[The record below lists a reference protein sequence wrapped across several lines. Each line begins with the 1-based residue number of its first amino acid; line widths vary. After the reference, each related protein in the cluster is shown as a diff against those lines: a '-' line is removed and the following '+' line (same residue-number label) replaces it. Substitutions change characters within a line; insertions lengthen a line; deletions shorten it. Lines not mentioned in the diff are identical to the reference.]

1 MSLQFILGSAG
12 MDHRQPMVQ
21 AVAEQV
27 TQHPTDQGYYLV
39 PNHIKFETEVDVLA
53 DLKQLVAPDQP
64 LFAQTQVQV
73 FSFTRLAWF
82 FMKNDPI
89 YQLPRISPAGLN
101 MLIYQIIQSH
111 ADELTIFRGEVTRPG
126 FISQLTAQL
135 AEFRTGQVTAA
146 DLTEAINQLAPSN
159 ADLQAKLHDLL
170 IIYEAFET
178 QMTGKYVANTD
189 LLNQLAD
196 FLEHRADLSHAHFY
210 LEGFSQLSAQER
222 HLVTILIQH
231 AASVTIAVNLDKPH
245 PQTLPDPTDLFF
257 QSAKLYQQLYASA
270 RANDVPVLL
279 DQYAQ
284 TPRVSADLLALDQYW
299 QESSTIGKTPAKVTV
314 PPVNLHLFQAANR
327 YAEVAHVA
335 TTIRQM
341 VASGYYRYS
350 DFLIMTR
357 HLDAYQTVIAPIF
370 KAQEIPFFDDADV
383 QMADHPFVE
392 LINALFDVQRRN
404 YRYADVFRVL
414 KSELLLPLDDEGN
427 PMDVADYRQ
436 AVALTENLVLKNGYE
451 GKRRWTQDQDWVYT
465 RFTAGDDTVQTD
477 RDQRITQQINLI
489 RHFIQHTLPPFF
501 SQLKGAKTYTDAAAD
516 LYQFL
521 ANHGVTQR
529 LMAWRD
535 QAIDDGD
542 LMRAGQPEQ
551 TWTTF
556 CQMLDECHAI
566 LGSLP
571 FDQTDFQSLLQT
583 GFAGAKFNQIPSTL
597 DQVSVTE
604 SGLVQANNRK
614 VTFLMGATA
623 DTMPDNQ
630 VPTTLLADS
639 DRQDLGQQLQAT
651 DENAYLRDDAATQLA
666 GEPYLN
672 YLAFLSG
679 SEQLIFSYPAA
690 SDESAGL
697 QISPYVE
704 RIRQQFKL
712 PVTDLA
718 ATPTAD
724 LADITPFVGTRRT
737 TLRHLVQAS
746 HDSQDRDEPL
756 SPAWL
761 YVLRL
766 LRHDPNYGDLT
777 TKLLGSLSYRNV
789 PHRLTPDIVTQL
801 YGNRISTSISK
812 LEEYYANPYA
822 YYLKYGLKLQERD
835 VFELSPASTGEFF
848 HATLDGLIKLIN
860 QQKLNLADLDDQQMN
875 EMIDQVTAQV
885 LDTTA
890 NPQFAI
896 LESSERMGYIRHQLI
911 KTMHQMGRT
920 LHEQSKR
927 TPLRPRR
934 TELQFGLGDQHGLK
948 PLVFDLDAD
957 QPQNDATPHREVM
970 VRGRIDRLDA
980 MQAANK
986 TFLGIVDYKS
996 SAHTFSYQD
1005 AYYGQAMQML
1015 TYLDAVKQN
1024 LTALI
1029 DDEDETQSTEL
1040 AGAVYLH
1047 LQNPILKAADMVGKS
1062 QLDALLKAEQY
1073 QGLLLNDLDFLDH
1086 LEEWLAEG
1094 GKPKAYSQLFAGLR
1108 KTAKGYSSPKL
1119 VTPDELDNLLGH
1131 TEHLIKRA
1139 ASEILDGHLDLAP
1152 VRESNRTALQFSP
1165 YKSIMQFD
1173 PLLPENSYHDLN
1185 SLNKKDVMSLIEAE
1199 RSQNVADEMRAIK
1212 RAEQEA
1218 DHE

>member
-1 MSLQFILGSAG
+1 MSLQFVLGSAG
-12 MDHRQPMVQ
+12 MNHRQPMVTALARQ
-21 AVAEQV
+21 MQE
-27 TQHPTDQGYYLV
+27 HPTDQGYYLV
-39 PNHIKFETEVDVLA
+39 PNHIKFETEVDVLS
-53 DLKQLVAPDQP
+53 DLKQQLAADQP

-82 FMKNDPI
+82 FMKNEPV

-101 MLIYQIIQSH
+101 MLIYQTIQSH

-135 AEFRTGQVTAA
+135 SELRVGQVTAS
-146 DLTEAINQLAPSN
+146 DLTQAIDQLAPSN

-170 IIYEAFET
+170 IIYEAFEA

-196 FLEHRADLSHAHFY
+196 YLMTQVDLSHAHFY

-222 HLVTILIQH
+222 KLVTVLIQR
-231 AASVTIAVNLDKPH
+231 AASVTVALNLDQGYPLD
-245 PQTLPDPTDLFF
+245 LPDTTALFF
-257 QSAKLYQQLYASA
+257 QSAKLYHQLYSSA
-270 RANDVPVLL
+270 RANQVPVLM
-279 DQYAQ
+279 DQRAQ
-284 TPRVSADLLALDQYW
+284 TPRVTADLLALDRYW
-299 QESSTIGKTPAKVTV
+299 QASTDIGRQPQAATTV
-314 PPVNLHLFQAANR
+314 PTDLQIIQAPSR
-327 YAEVAHVA
+327 YAEVAQIA
-335 TTIRQM
+335 TTIRRL
-341 VASGYYRYS
+341 VASGRYRYR
-350 DFLIMTR
+350 DFLVTTR

-370 KAQEIPFFDDADV
+370 DAQEIPYFDDADV

-392 LINALFDVQRRN
+392 LINALFDVQRKN

-414 KSELLLPLDDEGN
+414 KSELLLPQDDQGTPLAIE
-427 PMDVADYRQ
+427 DYRQ
-436 AVALTENLVLKNGYE
+436 AVALTENLVLKNGYQ
-451 GKRRWTQDQDWVYT
+451 GQRRWTQDEDWQYT
-465 RFTAGDDTVQTD
+465 RFAVADDSVQTT
-477 RDQRITQQINLI
+477 RDDQITAQINVI
-489 RHFIQHTLPPFF
+489 RHFVKQTLPPFF
-501 SQLKGAKTYTDAAAD
+501 AQLKGAATYTDAAAI

-566 LGSLP
+566 LGPLP
-571 FDQTDFQSLLQT
+571 VDQTDFQSLLQT

-630 VPTTLLADS
+630 VPNTLLADS
-639 DRQDLGQQLQAT
+639 DRQDLGAQLEQT
-651 DENAYLRDDAATQLA
+651 ESQGYLRDDAATQLA

-690 SDESAGL
+690 SDQSEGL
-697 QISPYVE
+697 ELSPYVA
-704 RIRQQFKL
+704 RIRDHFHL
-712 PVTDLA
+712 PVQELRATPSAEATDLSA
-718 ATPTAD
+718 
-724 LADITPFVGTRRT
+724 FVGTRRT
-737 TLRHLVQAS
+737 TLRHLVQAG
-746 HDSQDRDEPL
+746 HDSRVRDQPL
-756 SPAWL
+756 SAAWL
-761 YVLRL
+761 AVLRL
-766 LRHDPNYGDLT
+766 LRNDPVYGELT

-789 PHRLTPDIVTQL
+789 PQSLTPDIVTQL
-801 YGNRISTSISK
+801 YGTRISTSISK

-822 YYLKYGLKLQERD
+822 YFLKYGLRLQERD

-860 QQKLNLADLDDQQMN
+860 QQHLNLADLDNQQMN
-875 EMIDQVTAQV
+875 EMIDEVTAQV
-885 LDTTA
+885 LDTTL

-896 LESSERMGYIRHQLI
+896 LESSERMGYIRKQLI

-927 TPLRPRR
+927 TALRPRR
-934 TELQFGLGDQHGLK
+934 TEVQFGLGDQQGLQ
-948 PLVFDLDAD
+948 PLIFDLDAD
-957 QPQNDATPHREVM
+957 KPDLPQHRQVL

-980 MQAANK
+980 LKLADK

-996 SAHTFSYQD
+996 SEHQFNYAN

-1015 TYLDAVKQN
+1015 TYLDAVKRN
-1024 LTALI
+1024 LSQLVDQEEAP
-1029 DDEDETQSTEL
+1029 STEL

-1047 LQNPILKAADMVGKS
+1047 LQNPILKAADVAG
-1062 QLDALLKAEQY
+1062 QDPLTALLKAEQY

-1086 LEEWLAEG
+1086 IEEWFKG
-1094 GKPKAYSQLFAGLR
+1094 SKYSQLFRGLR
-1108 KTAKGYSSPKL
+1108 KTAKGYSSDKL
-1119 VTPDELDNLLGH
+1119 VTPGELEDLLTH

-1139 ASEILDGHLDLAP
+1139 ATEILDGQLALAP
-1152 VRESNRTALQFSP
+1152 VREQSRTALQFSP
-1165 YKSIMQFD
+1165 YKAIMQFD

-1185 SLNKKDVMSLIEAE
+1185 NLKKADVMALIEAE
-1199 RSQNVADEMRAIK
+1199 KTQNAADEMAAIK
-1212 RAEQEA
+1212 RAEREA
-1218 DHE
+1218 HDEQSI

>member
-1 MSLQFILGSAG
+1 MSLQFVLGSAG
-12 MDHRQPMVQ
+12 MDHRRPLVDALAQQVQ
-21 AVAEQV
+21 
-27 TQHPTDQGYYLV
+27 QHPDDQGYYLV

-53 DLKQLVAPDQP
+53 ALKAQLAADQP

-82 FMKNDPI
+82 FMKNEPI

-135 AEFRTGQVTAA
+135 SEFRVGQVTAA
-146 DLTEAINQLAPSN
+146 DLTTAIDQLAPSN

-178 QMTGKYVANTD
+178 QMAGKYVANTD

-196 FLEHRADLSHAHFY
+196 FLTTQVDLSHAHFY

-222 HLVTILIQH
+222 QLVTVLIQR
-231 AASVTIAVNLDKPH
+231 AASVTVALNLDKAA
-245 PQTLPDPTDLFF
+245 PQTLPDPTALFF

-270 RANDVPVLL
+270 RANQVPVMV
-279 DQYAQ
+279 DQRAQ

-299 QESSTIGKTPAKVTV
+299 QASTAVDQRPQEVTTPPTNIRVV
-314 PPVNLHLFQAANR
+314 QAASR
-327 YAEVAHVA
+327 YAEVAHIA
-335 TTIRQM
+335 TTIRQL
-341 VASGYYRYS
+341 VASGKYRYR
-350 DFLIMTR
+350 DFLVTTR
-357 HLDAYQTVIAPIF
+357 HLDAYQTVLAPIF
-370 KAQEIPFFDDADV
+370 NAQAIPYFDDADV

-392 LINALFDVQRRN
+392 LINALFDVDRRN

-414 KSELLLPLDDEGN
+414 KSELLLPQDDQGA
-427 PMDVADYRQ
+427 PMPIEAYRQ
-436 AVALTENLVLKNGYE
+436 AVALTENLVLKNGYQ
-451 GKRRWTQDQDWVYT
+451 GKRRWVQDEDWQYT
-465 RFTAGDDTVQTD
+465 RFSAGDDSVQTT
-477 RDQRITQQINLI
+477 RDDQLTAQINQI
-489 RHFIQHTLPPFF
+489 RHFVKQTLPPFF
-501 SQLKGAKTYTDAAAD
+501 AQLKGAKTYTDAAAV

-521 ANHGVTQR
+521 ANHGVTSR

-556 CQMLDECHAI
+556 CQMLDECHTI
-566 LGSLP
+566 LGPLP
-571 FDQTDFQSLLQT
+571 FDQTDFQALLQT

-597 DQVSVTE
+597 DQVSVSE

-630 VPTTLLADS
+630 VPNTLLADS
-639 DRQDLGQQLQAT
+639 DRQDLGEQLQTT
-651 DENAYLRDDAATQLA
+651 DSNAYLRDDAATQLA

-679 SEQLIFSYPAA
+679 SETLIFSYPAA
-690 SDESAGL
+690 SDESSGL
-697 QISPYVE
+697 EISPYVA
-704 RIRQQFKL
+704 RIQEHFHL
-712 PVTDLA
+712 PTETLPAMPA
-718 ATPTAD
+718 ADATAI
-724 LADITPFVGTRRT
+724 LPFVGTRRT

-746 HDSQDRDEPL
+746 HDSQVREVPL

-766 LRHDPNYGDLT
+766 LRQDPNYGDLT
-777 TKLLGSLSYRNV
+777 TKLLGSLTYRNV
-789 PHRLTPDIVTQL
+789 PQQLTPDIVTQL

-822 YYLKYGLKLQERD
+822 YFLKYGLRLQERD

-860 QQKLNLADLDDQQMN
+860 QQELNLADLDDQQMA
-875 EMIDQVTAQV
+875 EMIDEVTAKV
-885 LDTTA
+885 LDTTE

-896 LESSERMGYIRHQLI
+896 LESSERMTYIRHQLI
-911 KTMHQMGRT
+911 KTMHQVGRT

-927 TPLRPRR
+927 TRMRPRR
-934 TELQFGLGDQHGLK
+934 TELQFGLGDQHGLQ
-948 PLVFDLDAD
+948 PLLFDLDAD
-957 QPQNDATPHREVM
+957 RPQDDQVPHREVM

-980 MQAANK
+980 LKLADK

-996 SAHTFSYQD
+996 SEHQFNYQN

-1024 LTALI
+1024 LTALV
-1029 DDEDETQSTEL
+1029 DQHEAPSTEL

-1047 LQNPILKAADMVGKS
+1047 LQNPILKAGDVLGQDPLA
-1062 QLDALLKAEQY
+1062 ALLKAEQY

-1086 LEEWLAEG
+1086 IEEWLKG
-1094 GKPKAYSQLFAGLR
+1094 GKYSQLFRGLR
-1108 KTAKGYSSPKL
+1108 KTAKGYSSDKL
-1119 VTPDELDNLLGH
+1119 VTPAELDNLLAH

-1139 ASEILDGHLDLAP
+1139 ASEILDGQLDLAP
-1152 VRESNRTALQFSP
+1152 VREQNRTALQFSP

-1173 PLLPENSYHDLN
+1173 PLLPENNYHDLT
-1185 SLNKKDVMSLIEAE
+1185 SLKKADVMALIEEEKTQNAAAE
-1199 RSQNVADEMRAIK
+1199 MAAIK
-1212 RAEQEA
+1212 RAEREA
-1218 DHE
+1218 HDER